1 MRARILGRLPPRA
14 RKALGGQNGCHG
26 SKVDRASRCR
36 HLAWPPLRPGT
47 KCLPT
52 RQASTCSRDDQ
63 CFTDQPVD
71 LPAAPARRPATQ
83 RALDVTGFV
92 YPCRNAAVRQAS
104 DAANPMPRNPAFH
117 INMLHVVL
125 ARAGD
130 FASDRAGDFSLSEG
144 AIGGDARA
152 PPAAMICCCQASPS
166 AIMRSNAPRA
176 QSWYACIRSTIVS
189 VLHMRSEHSD
199 ADLVPVW
206 RRSNQLFENVCIL
219 FKNLS

>member
-1 MRARILGRLPPRA
+1 MTNVSLINPSFYCRARTATGHAKSSRRNRIRL
-14 RKALGGQNGCHG
+14 
-26 SKVDRASRCR
+26 
-36 HLAWPPLRPGT
+36 
-47 KCLPT
+47 
-52 RQASTCSRDDQ
+52 
-63 CFTDQPVD
+63 
-71 LPAAPARRPATQ
+71 APAE
-83 RALDVTGFV
+83 
-92 YPCRNAAVRQAS
+92 NAVVRHAS

-117 INMLHVVL
+117 INVLQVVL